1 MKRQFIR
8 EILDVIT
15 ADTISFAGGLPDA
28 DLFPIDAFK
37 VAADRVLSDPA
48 SLQYS
53 RSQGYAP
60 LREKIAQRY
69 TDAGFETRADEIL
82 ITTGSQQAINLIAL
96 SMLPFGVTVALPAY
110 LGALGAFRLAK
121 TKTEGVALEHD
132 GIAMTP
138 FRRSIARTGAAYLI
152 PDFQNPTGLRYSA
165 AKRTAVAKAL
175 LDADALLIEDAPY
188 SELYFDHPS
197 RPISASMPERS
208 FHLGSFS
215 KILAPGLRV
224 GWVRASEANLRR
236 LIIVKEAI
244 DLHTS
249 TLDQRLIDAF
259 WDAEGLDR
267 HLSTLR
273 IHYRAKK
280 NALAGALRTQLPD
293 FIFDEPHGGMFLYGR
308 LPGYDTRALV
318 NRCLEHGVA
327 FVPGSEFYPG
337 TPALDEL
344 RLNFTHTDPAQMH
357 RGVRLMADAYR
368 EQVVFK
374 IAGLAKATA

>member
-28 DLFPIDAFK
+28 DLFPLDGFK
-37 VAADRVLSDPA
+37 SAAEKVLGDPA

-69 TDAGFETRADEIL
+69 CDAGFETRADEIL
-82 ITTGSQQAINLIAL
+82 ITTGSQQAINLIAM
-96 SMLPFGVTVALPAY
+96 STLPYGVTVELPAY
-110 LGALGAFRLAK
+110 LGALSAFRLSK
-121 TKTEGVALEHD
+121 VRTEGVALEHD

-138 FRRSIARTGAAYLI
+138 FRRSLARTGAAYLI
-152 PDFQNPTGLRYSA
+152 PDFQNPTGLRYST
-165 AKRTAVAKAL
+165 AKRNAVAKAL
-175 LDADALLIEDAPY
+175 LNENALLIEDAPY
-188 SELYFDHPS
+188 SELYFDHAS
-197 RPISASMPERS
+197 LPISAAMPERS

-236 LIIVKEAI
+236 LLIIKETI

-249 TLDQRLIDAF
+249 TLDQRLIDAY
-259 WDAEGLDR
+259 WEAEGLEQ
-267 HLSTLR
+267 HLATLR

-280 NALAGALRTQLPD
+280 NALAAALRTTLPD

-308 LPGYDTRALV
+308 LPGYDTRTLV
-318 NRCLEHGVA
+318 DRCVQRGVA

-337 TPALDEL
+337 SPAHDEL

-357 RGVRLMADAYR
+357 RGVSLIAEAYR
-368 EQVVFK
+368 EQVVAN
-374 IAGLAKATA
+374 ITGVAKATA